1 MFFEFFDYFCK
12 MNVIFLIGYMCS
24 GKTTLG
30 RALSEAAAVDYVDL
44 DELIEREQGM
54 SVGEIFASRGEE
66 TFRALETDAL
76 ARVARRDNVIV
87 GCGGGTACR
96 EENMALM
103 ESSGITVLLEA
114 SRDRMIQRLL
124 EGRHKRPRIASLT
137 DGEIVE
143 LMEHDLERRRV
154 YYERARERFDSSL
167 LETPAEVAGSV
178 KRFMDKFNLKRL

>member
-1 MFFEFFDYFCK
+1 

-30 RALSEAAAVDYVDL
+30 RALGKVAAVDYIDL

-54 SVGEIFASRGEE
+54 SVGEIFASRGEDA
-66 TFRALETDAL
+66 FRRLEAEAL
-76 ARVARRDNVIV
+76 ARVARMDNVIV

-103 ESSGITVLLEA
+103 EEAGVTVLLEA
-114 SRDRMIQRLL
+114 DRERMISRLL
-124 EGRHKRPRIASLT
+124 EGRRKRPRIASLT
-137 DGEIVE
+137 DEEIVR
-143 LMEHDLERRRV
+143 LMERDLESRRV
-154 YYERARERFDSSL
+154 YYERAKERFDSSL

-178 KRFMDKFNLKRL
+178 ERFIDKFNLKRL